1 MAELTIVFA
10 DLTGSTGIFESL
22 GDAKATEVVTQA
34 TQWIGKLNQSRGG
47 RVIKYLG
54 DGVLLA
60 FSDNSAA
67 VRAVTEM
74 QRLHSERIANWPA
87 NMKTM
92 KIKVG
97 MARGQVVEQGGDC
110 FGDAVNVAAR
120 LSDLSG
126 ADQILANANVIDQ
139 LDRSDNEIRYRSL
152 GAMNIRGKSEPAVVF
167 RIDWQRE
174 VQTDFLTMQAG
185 LETLSSHAAL
195 QPGRLV
201 LSWLDITMSFE
212 ASDMPL
218 FLGRAVDAGF
228 VVNDPRVSR
237 LHARIERRGDVFVLV
252 DVSSYGTWVRFAG
265 SDSVLALRR
274 QECVLLDKGEI
285 AMGASFEDFTVPTV
299 NFKCGNA
306 GNSTM

>member
-1 MAELTIVFA
+1 MAELTIVFV

-22 GDAKATEVVTQA
+22 GNVKAAEVVTQT
-34 TQWIGKLNQSRGG
+34 TQWIGKLHHSRGG
-47 RVIKYLG
+47 RVVKYLG

-60 FSDNSAA
+60 FADNSAA
-67 VRAVTEM
+67 VNAVTEM
-74 QRLHSERIANWPA
+74 QRLHRERISNWPD

-97 MARGQVVEQGGDC
+97 LARGEVVEQGGDC

-126 ADQILANANVIDQ
+126 ADQILGTASVIDQ
-139 LDRSDNEIRYRSL
+139 LPLDSDIRFRNL
-152 GAMNIRGKSEPAVVF
+152 GHMNIRGKSEPSVVY
-167 RIDWQRE
+167 RIEWQRE
-174 VQTDFLTMQAG
+174 VHSAYLTMQAG
-185 LETLSSHAAL
+185 LDTLSSLAAL
-195 QPGRLV
+195 EPSNLV
-201 LSWLDITMSFE
+201 LSWQGVTMTFE

-218 FLGRAVDAGF
+218 LLGRVNDAGF

-274 QECVLLDKGEI
+274 QECVLLDQGEI
-285 AMGASFEDFTVPTV
+285 ALGASFDDFTVPTV
-299 NFKCGNA
+299 IFQCGDP
-306 GNSTM
+306 GMGSS